1 MRQLAPENDPR
12 ETNFNNYNNYTNL
25 DKPTADIYILEDVA
39 TEGKAPERSESDG
52 REEIVKRR
60 SGRIKARGSL
70 IGVSRAKVTKVSI
83 ASESLLRM
91 GQSCSSELEAEK
103 AKNKQ
108 LEGRIRLYEQGITDK
123 SIHASQTNFGLLTI
137 ANEDN
142 SSGCNCQSQ
151 SLWGVL
157 EVIAVMLAC
166 ILLLYILY
174 SCLVRYCTRRK
185 VIREKRQRRL
195 LTEVEARMGRSQADN
210 LMKPN
215 LAIEMSPSAPECGR
229 VHVPDYQTEN
239 SKSKSTQQ
247 NQTFDH

>member
-1 MRQLAPENDPR
+1 M
-12 ETNFNNYNNYTNL
+12 
-25 DKPTADIYILEDVA
+25 
-39 TEGKAPERSESDG
+39 KAPERSESDG
-52 REEIVKRR
+52 REEIVKLTPRR
-60 SGRIKARGSL
+60 SGRIKGRGAL
-70 IGVSRAKVTKVSI
+70 IGVIRTKVTKVST
-83 ASESLLRM
+83 ASESLRM
-91 GQSCSSELEAEK
+91 GQSCSTQLEAEK

-108 LEGRIRLYEQGITDK
+108 LEGRIRLYEKGITDK
-123 SIHASQTNFGLLTI
+123 SLHASQTNIGLLTI

-142 SSGCNCQSQ
+142 SSGCNCSSQ

-174 SCLVRYCTRRK
+174 SCLVRYCSRRK

-195 LTEVEARMGRSQADN
+195 LNEVEARMGRSQTDN

-229 VHVPDYQTEN
+229 VHVPDYQIEN
-239 SKSKSTQQ
+239 SSKSKSTQQ